1 MERQHGAFHEAHLR
15 KRGPTAQPREQ
26 LEHNNGDDVYVD
38 SGRCLALGTCRDDSR
53 VTVHKSRLQG
63 LSGFSMPQ
71 PGFMHSKPHPCHA
84 SATASEARTAYAGWP
99 HHWTRRL
106 KMSAMSPDLMETLYL
121 FSIHCMSGVG

>member
-26 LEHNNGDDVYVD
+26 LERNNGDDDVYVD

-71 PGFMHSKPHPCHA
+71 PGFMHSKPHGKRSTYCLRWV
-84 SATASEARTAYAGWP
+84 ATPLDTQTEDVRDVS
-99 HHWTRRL
+99 RL
-106 KMSAMSPDLMETLYL
+106 DGDPV
-121 FSIHCMSGVG
+121 FV